1 MKLSAIWALLKK
13 RKTAV
18 IQKSAD
24 TQWVGDGYAAYP
36 IYVLPDLDNKTM
48 QILLDVKDEAWESF
62 NVRLS
67 YAPPFCEEDFEI
79 GEKEMRE
86 LDVTINYHGSEL
98 IPLTVGDEIYFIQA
112 QYLKPFND
120 FEPLFFLRRNR
131 ASQLIAVKEGM
142 LLRGVL
148 APYHFDGVGEELFV
162 NALRDISVRA
172 EHMYDEH
179 NKVAEVADE
188 LRNLSFEDDEE
199 DTDDE
204 S

>member
-18 IQKSAD
+18 IQKSID
-24 TQWVGDGYAAYP
+24 TQWVGDGYATYP
-36 IYVLPDLDNKTM
+36 IYALPDLNKNTM

-62 NVRLS
+62 NVRVENS
-67 YAPPFCEEDFEI
+67 VPFSEEDFAF

-98 IPLTVGDEIYFIQA
+98 IPLAVENEIYFVQA
-112 QYLKPFND
+112 KYLKPFND

-148 APYHFDGVGEELFV
+148 APYYFDAAGEELFV
-162 NALRDISVRA
+162 NVLRNISTRA
-172 EHMYDEH
+172 EHMYEER
-179 NKVAEVADE
+179 NKLTEAVDE
-188 LRNLSFEDDEE
+188 LRNLNFDDEE
-199 DTDDE
+199 DGEDE

>member
-1 MKLSAIWALLKK
+1 MKISAIWALLKK

-36 IYVLPDLDNKTM
+36 IYALPDLNNNTM
-48 QILLDVKDEAWESF
+48 QLLLDVKDEAWESF
-62 NVRLS
+62 SVHVKKGT
-67 YAPPFCEEDFEI
+67 PFSEEDSEF

-86 LDVTINYHGSEL
+86 LDITINYHGSEL
-98 IPLTVGDEIYFIQA
+98 IPLAVGEEIYFVQS

-120 FEPLFFLRRNR
+120 FEPLFFLRGNR

-142 LLRGVL
+142 LLRGVI
-148 APYHFDGVGEELFV
+148 APYYFDAAGEELFV
-162 NALRDISVRA
+162 NALRNITRRA
-172 EHMYDEH
+172 AHMYVEH
-179 NKVAEVADE
+179 NSIAEAVDE
-188 LRNLSFEDDEE
+188 LRNLRFDDEE
-199 DTDDE
+199 EADDE